1 MVSSYLKAYKT
12 LGDEE
17 ARAFALKT
25 LDFVVKRTFNAGT
38 GMYHSLLGAERLVP
52 GLLDDQVMMARAL
65 LDAYEVTGDP
75 AHLARARQIMIWTI
89 QNLWDASG
97 GAFFDRRPNPDAAGL
112 LAVPHKAVLDTPAS
126 SGNAVA
132 AQVLNRLYYL
142 TQEPRFRDFA
152 RVTIET
158 FAGRAREE
166 GTFMAALG
174 IAAREYLEYPATAV
188 VIGKAGDPVAASL
201 HRAALSAFRPGKLVI
216 RIEPDRVDRQ
226 QLPAAV
232 RPVLDGI
239 APERWP
245 LAFVCSATAC
255 SLPTASPADVTT
267 LVKNFG
273 R

>member
-1 MVSSYLKAYKT
+1 
-12 LGDEE
+12 
-17 ARAFALKT
+17 
-25 LDFVVKRTFNAGT
+25 
-38 GMYHSLLGAERLVP
+38 
-52 GLLDDQVMMARAL
+52 
-65 LDAYEVTGDP
+65 
-75 AHLARARQIMIWTI
+75 MIWTL
-89 QNLWDASG
+89 QNLWDSG
-97 GAFFDRRPNPDAAGL
+97 GGGFFDSRPNTDAAGL

-126 SGNAVA
+126 SGTAVA

-142 TQEPRFRDFA
+142 TQESRFRDFA

-158 FAGRAREE
+158 FAGRARNE
-166 GTFMAALG
+166 GTFMAAFGL
-174 IAAREYLEYPATAV
+174 AARQYLEYPATAV
-188 VIGKAGDPVAASL
+188 VIGKSGDPNAASL
-201 HRAALSAFRPGKLVI
+201 HRAALSAFRPGAIVI

-245 LAFVCSATAC
+245 LAFVCSTTAC
-255 SLPTASPADVTT
+255 SLPTASPADVTM